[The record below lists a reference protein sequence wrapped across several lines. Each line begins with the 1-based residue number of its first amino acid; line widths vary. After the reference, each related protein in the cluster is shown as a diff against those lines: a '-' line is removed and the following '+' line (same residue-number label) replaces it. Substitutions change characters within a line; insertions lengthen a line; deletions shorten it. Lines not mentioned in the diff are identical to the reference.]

1 MMVFT
6 GQSHQ
11 AALLSHNLSAGPTQY
26 DSLLMVSRIGVEE
39 SCLIVTLET
48 EAAGQPLSLT
58 LYTEKGRQ
66 VLPMNKA
73 APITRQT
80 FLAAAFVIVESLL
93 HDRLQLPVMPQGK
106 PVALEKPLREFY
118 PDAGQR
124 LKMHYFFSHR
134 WLPAYAKSDP
144 ECFFGYFRRGEQEP
158 TKFIQARWQMME
170 QELKL
175 IPTPPPGQMVIR
187 RVSDLQMRVE
197 FPSVSQ
203 TTGEGGG
210 RSADGASSYP
220 VAIIQMPAPE
230 FMTHAYYVGV
240 VLIQGERSGVEP
252 AKGEARAFTLEKIEQ
267 NPTDGRLCEWTLA
280 EQEITHRNYG
290 TQVAATRQEFIKAVL
305 SKIEEPARLPAGSV
319 SFNIRA
325 RP

>member
-1 MMVFT
+1 MLPIQPKYNSVTPMMVFT

-106 PVALEKPLREFY
+106 PVALEKPLHEFY

-124 LKMHYFFSHR
+124 LKMHYFSR
-134 WLPAYAKSDP
+134 IAGCRRMRSPIRSASSDILDAANRS
-144 ECFFGYFRRGEQEP
+144 RRSSSRP
-158 TKFIQARWQMME
+158 
-170 QELKL
+170 
-175 IPTPPPGQMVIR
+175 
-187 RVSDLQMRVE
+187 
-197 FPSVSQ
+197 
-203 TTGEGGG
+203 GG
-210 RSADGASSYP
+210 R
-220 VAIIQMPAPE
+220 
-230 FMTHAYYVGV
+230 
-240 VLIQGERSGVEP
+240 
-252 AKGEARAFTLEKIEQ
+252 
-267 NPTDGRLCEWTLA
+267 
-280 EQEITHRNYG
+280 
-290 TQVAATRQEFIKAVL
+290 
-305 SKIEEPARLPAGSV
+305 
-319 SFNIRA
+319 
-325 RP
+325 